1 VQAPRQ
7 RDVQAIS
14 QEGNEDVG
22 LDARL
27 ELVKDRSDGQIA
39 PAFAGAGLYG
49 ALRVKRFFDAG
60 SGLNYNCRCPVKQRR
75 ALLGSSLPR
84 NSRVETHSDGPGAD
98 RNQPVFGLGGCRGQY
113 LSTSSEQ
120 IS

>member
-1 VQAPRQ
+1 MQAARQ

-39 PAFAGAGLYG
+39 PAFAGTG
-49 ALRVKRFFDAG
+49 F
-60 SGLNYNCRCPVKQRR
+60 
-75 ALLGSSLPR
+75 
-84 NSRVETHSDGPGAD
+84 
-98 RNQPVFGLGGCRGQY
+98 
-113 LSTSSEQ
+113 
-120 IS
+120 